1 MQATADLST
10 LPDADEDLDVHVDKA
25 DEGEDPRGE
34 GWVPDEGQGVPED
47 EGWVTSCLAWIN
59 LVSSI
64 LLRDRHLH
72 ELGDV
77 EGEGQHRDGDDV
89 DKHPLG
95 VAHSLTSRRVN

>member
-1 MQATADLST
+1 MKYLSA
-10 LPDADEDLDVHVDKA
+10 LAYLQEDVHVHVDEA
-25 DEGEDPRGE
+25 DEGEHPRGE
-34 GWVPDEGQGVPED
+34 GGVPDQGQGVPED

-95 VAHSLTSRRVN
+95 VAHSLTSRRVNYGN